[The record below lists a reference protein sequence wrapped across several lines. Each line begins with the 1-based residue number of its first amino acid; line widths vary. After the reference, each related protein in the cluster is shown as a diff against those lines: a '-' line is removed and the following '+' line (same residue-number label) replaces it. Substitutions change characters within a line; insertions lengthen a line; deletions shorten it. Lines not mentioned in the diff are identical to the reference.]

1 MPPRHCLTHRRLM
14 AFTLVELL
22 VAIGIIAV
30 LVAILVPA
38 IGGARASA
46 RRASTSALMTSVANA
61 INQFKT
67 QNGRLPGF
75 FSQHELGQSTNN
87 TGFTT
92 MENALLDLAGGL
104 DPTANPA
111 EAHTVEIT
119 IGGKTARINTLKIG
133 ASEGP
138 GFLAMTAKGVGSNEP
153 QASGLAPA
161 RWPNDQEVDSTIF
174 QNGAKYQIPD
184 ILDSWGKPIILWARN
199 EAAGSSPPPAFA
211 LVNAPATPGP
221 SSPPALFYWRANR
234 GYLATALQQRTSAL
248 GQGVAQAK
256 IQRTM
261 AAVLGDPAFP
271 NPTQDPITNP
281 NPTAQPVPLSPR
293 GDFVLQSAG
302 GDGVFVN
309 NAGQAALEFRYL
321 PAGLAPP
328 ASWGTEDDWLT
339 LDRTDDVIQ
348 AGG

>member
-1 MPPRHCLTHRRLM
+1 MRPRHCPTARSGM
-14 AFTLVELL
+14 GFTLVELL

-104 DPTANPA
+104 DPTANLG
-111 EAHTVEIT
+111 EAQTVEIT
-119 IGGKTARINTLKIG
+119 IGTKAARINTLRVG
-133 ASEGP
+133 AADGP

-161 RWPNDQEVDSTIF
+161 RWPNDQEVDASIF
-174 QNGAKYQIPD
+174 QNGAKFQVPD
-184 ILDSWGKPIILWARN
+184 ILDAWGKPIILWARN
-199 EAAGSSPPPAFA
+199 EAAGSSPPPEFA

-221 SSPPALFYWRANR
+221 NNPPALFYWRANR

-248 GQGVAQAK
+248 GQGIAQAK

-261 AAVLGDPAFP
+261 AALLGDPAFP
-271 NPTQDPITNP
+271 NPTQNPIT
-281 NPTAQPVPLSPR
+281 PLSPR
-293 GDFVLQSAG
+293 GDFVLHSAG

-328 ASWGTEDDWLT
+328 ASWATEDDWLT
-339 LDRTDDVIQ
+339 LDRTDDIVQ